1 MCQRFV
7 GRVAL
12 VTGGSRG
19 IGRTTALALG
29 REGASVVV
37 NYHRQSEAA
46 LEVVREIEAA
56 GGRGQA
62 IQADVT
68 DRDAVN
74 RMVEET
80 LTAFGRL
87 DILVNNAG
95 ISRDM
100 LMLQLEEPDWRA
112 VIDTNLNAAF
122 LCAKA
127 VLRPM
132 LKQRYG
138 RIVNVSSLAG
148 LSGNVGQANYVAA
161 KAGLIGFT
169 KAMAREVA
177 TRGITVNAV
186 APAFCETDLIERM
199 PRRYR
204 EWALAIIPM
213 KRFARPEEVAA
224 PILFL
229 ASEEASYVNGHAL
242 VVDGGMV
249 CP

>member
-1 MCQRFV
+1 MCQRFQ

-12 VTGGSRG
+12 VTGASRG
-19 IGRTTALALG
+19 IGRATALALA
-29 REGASVVV
+29 REGATVVV
-37 NYHRQSEAA
+37 NY
-46 LEVVREIEAA
+46 
-56 GGRGQA
+56 QA
-62 IQADVT
+62 RVAQADVT
-68 DRDAVN
+68 DQAAVV

-80 LTAFGRL
+80 LAALGKI
-87 DILVNNAG
+87 DILINNAG

-100 LMLQLEEPDWRA
+100 LMLQMEEADWRA
-112 VIDTNLNAAF
+112 VVETNLNGAF
-122 LCAKA
+122 LCSKA

-138 RIVNVSSLAG
+138 RIVNVASLAG

-161 KAGLIGFT
+161 KAGLVGLT

-186 APAFCETDLIERM
+186 APAFCETDLIEHM
-199 PRRYR
+199 PARYR

-213 KRFARPEEVAA
+213 KRFARLEEVVA

>member
-1 MCQRFV
+1 
-7 GRVAL
+7 
-12 VTGGSRG
+12 
-19 IGRTTALALG
+19 
-29 REGASVVV
+29 VVV
-37 NYHRQSEAA
+37 NYHRQAEAA

-56 GGRGQA
+56 GAQA
-62 IQADVT
+62 RAVQADVT
-68 DRDAVN
+68 DQGAVT
-74 RMVEET
+74 RMVQEALAT
-80 LTAFGRL
+80 FGKI

-100 LMLQLEEPDWRA
+100 LMMQMEESDWRA
-112 VIDTNLNAAF
+112 VIETNLNAAF
-122 LCAKA
+122 LCSKA

-138 RIVNVSSLAG
+138 RIVNVASLAG
-148 LSGNVGQANYVAA
+148 ISGNVGQANYVAA
-161 KAGLIGFT
+161 KAGLVGLT

-186 APAFCETDLIERM
+186 APAFCETDLIEHM
-199 PRRYR
+199 PERYR
-204 EWALAIIPM
+204 QWALAIIPM
-213 KRFARPEEVAA
+213 KRFARPEEVTAA
-224 PILFL
+224 ILFL

>member
-1 MCQRFV
+1 MSQRFT

-19 IGRTTALALG
+19 IGRVTALALG

-37 NYHRQSEAA
+37 NYHSQAEAA

-56 GGRGQA
+56 GARAQA

-68 DRDAVN
+68 DREAVN
-74 RMVEET
+74 RMVEEA
-80 LTAFGRL
+80 LAAFGQL

-100 LMLQLEEPDWRA
+100 LMLQMEEPDWRA

-177 TRGITVNAV
+177 VRGITVNAV
-186 APAFCETDLIERM
+186 APAFCETDLIEHM

-224 PILFL
+224 AILFL